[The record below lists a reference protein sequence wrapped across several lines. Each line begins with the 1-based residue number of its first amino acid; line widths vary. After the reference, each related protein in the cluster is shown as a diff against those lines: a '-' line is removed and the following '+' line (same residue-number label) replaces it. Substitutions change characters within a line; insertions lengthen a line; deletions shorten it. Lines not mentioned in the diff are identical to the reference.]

1 MAVMSW
7 WHRFASDRTEA
18 EALERQVTALETALA
33 KCKAVAR
40 SWTGRRLGLAVVAA
54 VVIFAAGVTVGVYI
68 EPIKQTLGDLPGLG
82 FLRPLQGAD
91 AAYAAYQKR
100 EYAQALRLSQPLAEQ
115 GDARAQSLLGL
126 IYYNARGVRR
136 NDAEAARWFRLAADQ
151 GDAVAEYNLGLMYSE
166 GQAVPQDYA
175 EAAKWYRLAADQR
188 YAQAQYNLGF
198 LYASGQ
204 GVEQDNVAAHM
215 WFNLA
220 AAQFA
225 ETDPRNRTA
234 AIKNRDVV
242 ESKMTREQI
251 SDAQKLAR
259 DWRPK

>member
-1 MAVMSW
+1 
-7 WHRFASDRTEA
+7 
-18 EALERQVTALETALA
+18 
-33 KCKAVAR
+33 
-40 SWTGRRLGLAVVAA
+40 
-54 VVIFAAGVTVGVYI
+54 
-68 EPIKQTLGDLPGLG
+68 
-82 FLRPLQGAD
+82 
-91 AAYAAYQKR
+91 
-100 EYAQALRLSQPLAEQ
+100 
-115 GDARAQSLLGL
+115 
-126 IYYNARGVRR
+126 ARGVRR